1 MINSSK
7 PCRPWEKDNE
17 GRGGTQGSE
26 ECKWFMKSVG
36 SYAGG
41 KGVCENGG
49 GGEKRP
55 VTFLRTRSDIRITFC
70 QRNERL

>member
-1 MINSSK
+1 
-7 PCRPWEKDNE
+7 
-17 GRGGTQGSE
+17 
-26 ECKWFMKSVG
+26 MKSVG

-49 GGEKRP
+49 RGEMRP